1 MDFLEIL
8 YIGGIFFCVGLLFIP
23 GMKRF
28 IIPKLNAWLEKL
40 IENWNLTEIPKQEPK
55 ACSEC
60 GSTRRHKLTCSKRK
74 K

>member
-8 YIGGIFFCVGLLFIP
+8 YIFFLGFAIGLLFIP

-28 IIPKLNAWLEKL
+28 IIPKLNVWLEQL
-40 IENWNLTEIPKQEPK
+40 IENWSRKEPKKEPK